1 MSPISNTKRLNKNIK
16 NRMTSNEILI
26 ADNSEKEVDQIINT
40 QKKEVKNE
48 DASEE
53 LQKKSSSEEH

>member
-1 MSPISNTKRLNKNIK
+1 
-16 NRMTSNEILI
+16 MTSNEILI